1 MTDTK
6 YLEIIKA
13 PVVTEKSAMLA
24 QAENKYAF
32 YVDVKANK
40 TEIKQAIEKI
50 FKVKVLEISTI
61 NVVPKKKRVGRY
73 SGLTNRSKKA
83 IVKLAEGQTIEL
95 N

>member
-1 MTDTK
+1 MTDTR

-13 PVVTEKSAMLA
+13 PVVTEKSAKLA
-24 QAENKYAF
+24 QEENKFAF
-32 YVDVKANK
+32 YVDPKSNK
-40 TEIKQAIEKI
+40 TEIKAAIEKI
-50 FKVKVLEISTI
+50 FGVKVLGISTI

-73 SGLTNRSKKA
+73 TGLTNRKKKA